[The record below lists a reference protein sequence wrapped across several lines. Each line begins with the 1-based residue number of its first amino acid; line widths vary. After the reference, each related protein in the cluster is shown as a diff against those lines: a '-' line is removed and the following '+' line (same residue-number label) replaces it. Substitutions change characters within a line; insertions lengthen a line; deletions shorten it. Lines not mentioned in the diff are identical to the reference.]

1 MPTNRSLPLAR
12 LGRLLGS
19 LLPAR
24 RRRPGGTRRI
34 RPWREDA
41 QPLYPLATLTPTQA
55 RAYLQAADA
64 GAPQMQFELFREML
78 RCWPRLAAVEQ
89 TRRLALTGLDWEIV
103 PDGRTGER
111 ERNPAARFSNA
122 GDTDDSQQDAAA
134 AHADRVSAHC
144 REALARLDRLPDV
157 LNHLASAIGAGLA
170 IAEIVWER
178 GRIVDL
184 VPVPHTR
191 LIADPQ
197 APWRVRIRTQDEPTD
212 GIPLDAAPHKWIVH
226 APRAVT
232 GRPFAAGLL
241 RASTALFVAQHLSM
255 RDWLVYSQV
264 AGMPTRVAQFDPG
277 LSQAEQDQVAAAL
290 QSLGTDAYATISRNV
305 ELTLLESTRSGQ
317 PPYPALQDYCN
328 TEVTILWLG
337 QHLTTDLRSSGSRAA
352 AEVHD
357 RVREDLLVQDIA
369 DEGATIRRDLL
380 TPLVRARFG
389 DGVPVPRFRR
399 AIVQSVD
406 TRTLADTLAVAVNQ
420 LGLRVPRRWLHQAL
434 GIPVPAAGE
443 PVAMKGDKP

>member
-1 MPTNRSLPLAR
+1 MPANRSLPLAR

-41 QPLYPLATLTPTQA
+41 QPLYPLAAFSPTQA
-55 RAYLQAADA
+55 RACLQAADA

-103 PDGRTGER
+103 PDARAGACDDRDQSAAQHADASIADS
-111 ERNPAARFSNA
+111 AARTES
-122 GDTDDSQQDAAA
+122 
-134 AHADRVSAHC
+134 DRVCAHC
-144 REALARLDRLPDV
+144 REELARLERLPDV
-157 LNHLASAIGAGLA
+157 LNHLAAAIGAGLA
-170 IAEIVWER
+170 VAEIVWER

-184 VPVPHTR
+184 VPVPYTR

-197 APWRVRIRTQDEPTD
+197 SPWRIRIRTQDEPTD
-212 GIPLDAAPHKWIVH
+212 GLPLDAAPHKWIVH

-241 RASTALFVAQHLSM
+241 RASTALFVAQHLSL

-264 AGMPTRVAQFDPG
+264 AGMPTRVAQVDPG
-277 LSQAEQDQVAAAL
+277 LSQAEQNQVAAAL
-290 QSLGTDAYATISRNV
+290 QSLGTDAYAVLSRNV

-317 PPYPALQDYCN
+317 PPYPAIQDHCN

-369 DEGATIRRDLL
+369 DEGATLRRDLL
-380 TPLVRARFG
+380 APLVRARFG

-420 LGLRVPRRWLHQAL
+420 LGVRVPRRWLHQAL
-434 GIPVPAAGE
+434 GIPEPTAGE
-443 PVAMKGDKP
+443 AVVTKGELP